1 MWECVCGCS
10 YLCGG
15 SADDQELRLHVPR
28 GQDLLSPRVTARP
41 CRAKALA
48 LEHPLLMG
56 CVNLDK
62 LLSLSEPPFPH
73 MLNASQGSSDPS

>member
-1 MWECVCGCS
+1 MRVFLSVWRQCGRPGAPAPCP
-10 YLCGG
+10 L
-15 SADDQELRLHVPR
+15 R
-28 GQDLLSPRVTARP
+28 GQDLPSPRVTARP

>member
-1 MWECVCGCS
+1 MRVFLSVWRQCGRPGALAPCP
-10 YLCGG
+10 L
-15 SADDQELRLHVPR
+15 R
-28 GQDLLSPRVTARP
+28 GQALPSPRSRVTARP

-48 LEHPLLMG
+48 LERPLLMG